1 MKIRDAQVEA
11 LQFEKD
17 ELDSKLLE
25 INAKYYQVSTIFMA
39 CHISNFCAH
48 FYCGFSIGLPP
59 HLHTPAHTR
68 PHPTHTP
75 GERGATETS
84 IRVGGR
90 APHGEGGEGESQL

>member
-39 CHISNFCAH
+39 CHISNFCAY
-48 FYCGFSIGLPP
+48 FYCGFLIGLPP
-59 HLHTPAHTR
+59 TYTHPPT

-84 IRVGGR
+84 VRVGGR